1 MMEFRNIFTMNDWKF
16 KEFAIV
22 ILLIQVLMWVVGYFS
37 FNEMHIPIF
46 NDIITLLYLS
56 LVPGV
61 LILRIMKI
69 HKLGN
74 TFTTLLSVGLSILSV
89 LVIGLFMNQVYPL
102 VGIAHPIETI
112 PLLVTFTI
120 YNMLLLVV
128 AYKQDKT
135 YFHHSSSKLNFELLT
150 SNQFICL
157 CILPLIAIIGAYTLQ
172 YDGRNEIQILLL
184 LLICILV
191 LAMAWGYLKKNYFHI
206 AIFSIAISLLYY
218 SVLISNHI
226 WGYDIFFEYQFATY
240 VIKNGIWDYT
250 WPHAYNA
257 MLSVVMYAPIYNK
270 LSGMT
275 LTWILKFIYPFLFSL
290 ISIGLY
296 KIFEKR
302 TGGKIAFL
310 AAFFFI
316 AYNGF
321 SYGWMVQMARQQI
334 AEIFLVLLV
343 WLMIDRRIP
352 QNKRKILYLLFGV
365 GLILSHYSVTYLF
378 MFMLLAT
385 ILTLTILSS
394 RFGNILNTIL
404 LKFGAKQKYFGEYF
418 KVKDQTISLPLSLF
432 FIGFIVVY
440 YSLTADSKPIASLF
454 DALKIVSKNVNMIVT
469 SGSINPMLILA
480 GLGVVLIAIIVG
492 YKIFYRISNDINPE
506 DVKAHPFIKEQIT
519 KIEQMS
525 LRRKEAIIVGI
536 TILAFLHIWWPFKFM
551 TIVSINAHRVI
562 LLSVYFILVG
572 FVMNILQPKYLHF
585 TREYNAFAFFN
596 MIILACGLF
605 IPAFRG
611 QLSLQRIY
619 EVTFVVLAPFC
630 IIGLYYISNSAL
642 DLIKTTAL
650 RTRIGI
656 TMKVIGIFLVF
667 FFILN
672 TGLIDYEVGQSSTL
686 PIDNTIDAP
695 IFSQGEYAGV
705 AWFNQYY
712 SNDENNTLFSDAFSN
727 ILLYWLNDMHTTN
740 PKNMSDME
748 PGSYLFLR
756 SNNIEHTS
764 FLYGNGEY
772 LPLDEAISKSSKIYD
787 NGDSQIYRRMTHSW

>member
-1 MMEFRNIFTMNDWKF
+1 MKFRNLFTLNDWEF
-16 KEFAIV
+16 KEFMYL
-22 ILLIQVLMWVVGYFS
+22 ILTIQVLMWVVGYFS
-37 FNEMHIPIF
+37 YNQMHIPIF
-46 NDIITLLYLS
+46 NDIITLLYLG

-61 LILRIMKI
+61 IILRILKL

-89 LVIGLFMNQVYPL
+89 ILVGLFMNQTYPL
-102 VGIAHPIETI
+102 VGITRPIETL
-112 PLLVTFTI
+112 PLLVTLTI
-120 YNMLLLVV
+120 YNMILLLV
-128 AYKQDKT
+128 AYHRDNT
-135 YFHHSSSKLNFELLT
+135 EHYSSSSKLSIELVT

-157 CILPLIAIIGAYTLQ
+157 CILPLVAIIGAYVLQ
-172 YDGRNEIQILLL
+172 YYGSNIIQIT
-184 LLICILV
+184 LLILICLLV
-191 LAMAWGYLKKNYFHI
+191 LAMAWGYLKKDYYHI
-206 AIFSIAISLLYY
+206 AIFSIAISILYY

-240 VIKNGIWDYT
+240 VIKNGIWDHT

-296 KIFEKR
+296 KIFKQH
-302 TGGKIAFL
+302 TGGKLAFL

-343 WLMIDRRIP
+343 WLMIDRKIP
-352 QNKRKILYLLFGV
+352 QNTRKLLYLLFGV
-365 GLILSHYSVTYLF
+365 GLIVSHYSVTYLF

-385 ILTLTILSS
+385 IVTISLLSS
-394 RFGNILNTIL
+394 RFGNIINHIL
-404 LKFGAKQKYFGEYF
+404 FKFGVEKKYFGEYF
-418 KVKDQTISLPLSLF
+418 KPKDQTISLGLSLF
-432 FIGFIVVY
+432 FIGFIIVY

-454 DALKIVSKNVNMIVT
+454 DALRIVSRNVNTIVLG
-469 SGSINPMLILA
+469 GSVNPMYVLVAI
-480 GLGVVLIAIIVG
+480 GVVLIVGVVG
-492 YKIFYRISNDINPE
+492 YKIFTRISDDVNPE
-506 DVKAHPFIKEQIT
+506 DVKSYPFIKNQLM
-519 KIEQMS
+519 KIKQMS
-525 LRRKEAIIVGI
+525 LRRRQLIIVLV
-536 TILAFLHIWWPFKFM
+536 TIAVFLHIWWPFKYM
-551 TIVSINAHRVI
+551 DIVSINAQRVI
-562 LLSVYFILVG
+562 LLSVYFIIVG
-572 FVMNILQPKYLHF
+572 FIMNIIQPKYLHF
-585 TREYNAFAFFN
+585 TREYNAFALFN
-596 MIILACGLF
+596 LVILGFGLF

-630 IIGLYYISNSAL
+630 MIGLYYISNSVIGV
-642 DLIKTTAL
+642 IKPLEL
-650 RTRIGI
+650 RKRIGI
-656 TMKVIGIFLVF
+656 TMKVIGIFLVL

-672 TGLIDYEVGQSSTL
+672 TGLIDYSLGQTSTL
-686 PIDNTIDAP
+686 PLDNTMDAP

-705 AWFNQYY
+705 AWLNKYY
-712 SNDENNTLFSDAFSN
+712 DNEENNTVFSDAFSN
-727 ILLYWLNDMHTTN
+727 ILLYWLNDIHTTN

-748 PGSYLFLR
+748 PGSYLFVR
-756 SNNIEHTS
+756 SHNIDHKT

-772 LPLDEAISKSSKIYD
+772 LPIDECINKSSKIYD
-787 NGDSQIYRRMTHSW
+787 NGDAQIYRRMVK

>member
-1 MMEFRNIFTMNDWKF
+1 MEFRNIFTMNDWKF
-16 KEFAIV
+16 KEFTIV
-22 ILLIQVLMWVVGYFS
+22 ILVIQLLMWVVGYFS

-74 TFTTLLSVGLSILSV
+74 TFTTLLCVGLSVLSTIL
-89 LVIGLFMNQVYPL
+89 IGLFMNQVYPL
-102 VGIAHPIETI
+102 IGITRPLETV
-112 PLLVTFTI
+112 PLLATFTVF
-120 YNMLLLVV
+120 NMLLLLI
-128 AYKQDKT
+128 AYKQDSE
-135 YFHHSSSKLNFELLT
+135 YYHYSSSKLNFELLT

-184 LLICILV
+184 ILICV
-191 LAMAWGYLKKNYFHI
+191 LLLSMAWGYLKKEYYHL

-240 VIKNGIWDYT
+240 VIKNGIWDHT

-296 KIFEKR
+296 KIFEKH

-343 WLMIDRRIP
+343 WLMIDRKIP

-365 GLILSHYSVTYLF
+365 GLIVSHYSVTYLF

-385 ILTLTILSS
+385 IVTLTLLSS
-394 RFGNILNTIL
+394 RFGNIINTIL
-404 LKFGAKQKYFGEYF
+404 LKLGVKRKYFGEYF
-418 KVKDQTISLPLSLF
+418 KLKDQTISLPLSLF

-454 DALKIVSKNVNMIVT
+454 DALRIVSKNVNTIVL
-469 SGSINPMLILA
+469 SGKINPMLVLA
-480 GLGVVLIAIIVG
+480 ALGVLLIVIIIG
-492 YKIFYRISNDINPE
+492 YNIFIRISKDVDPE
-506 DVKAHPFIKEQIT
+506 DITAHPFIKNQLT
-519 KIEQMS
+519 KITQMS
-525 LRRKEAIIVGI
+525 LRRKQAILVVL
-536 TILAFLHIWWPFKFM
+536 TIIAFIHIWWPFSFM
-551 TIVSINAHRVI
+551 DIVSINAQRVI
-562 LLSVYFILVG
+562 LFSVYFILIG
-572 FVMNILQPKYLHF
+572 FVMNFIRPKYLHF
-585 TREYNAFAFFN
+585 TREYNAFALFN
-596 MIILACGLF
+596 LIILACGLY

-630 IIGLYYISNSAL
+630 IIGLYYISNSAIGL
-642 DLIKTTAL
+642 VKSTDLRK
-650 RTRIGI
+650 RVGI
-656 TMKVIGIFLVF
+656 TMKVIGVFLVL

-712 SNDENNTLFSDAFSN
+712 DNKENNTLFSDAFSN

-756 SNNIEHTS
+756 SNNIKHKS

-772 LPLDEAISKSSKIYD
+772 LPLDEPISKSSKIYD

>member
-1 MMEFRNIFTMNDWKF
+1 MEFRNIFTLNDWKF
-16 KEFAIV
+16 KEFAAV
-22 ILLIQVLMWVVGYFS
+22 IILIQVLMWVIGFFS
-37 FNEMHIPIF
+37 YNQMHIPIF
-46 NDIITLLYLS
+46 NDIITLLYLA

-61 LILRIMKI
+61 LILRVLKL

-89 LVIGLFMNQVYPL
+89 LLVGLFMNQVYPSF
-102 VGIAHPIETI
+102 GISKPIETI
-112 PLLVTFTI
+112 PLLITFTV
-120 YNMLLLVV
+120 YNMILLLL
-128 AYKQDKT
+128 AYKQDKE
-135 YFHHSSSKLNFELLT
+135 YFYNSSSKLSIDLLT

-172 YDGRNEIQILLL
+172 YYGRNEIQILLL
-184 LLICILV
+184 LLICTLV
-191 LAMAWGYLKKNYFHI
+191 LAMAWGYLKREYYHI
-206 AIFSIAISLLYY
+206 AIFSIAISILYY

-296 KIFEKR
+296 KIFER
-302 TGGKIAFL
+302 HTGGKIAFL

-343 WLMIDRRIP
+343 WLMIDRNIS
-352 QNKRKILYLLFGV
+352 QNKRKLLYLLFGV

-385 ILTLTILSS
+385 IVILSVLS
-394 RFGNILNTIL
+394 SPFGNILNTIL
-404 LKFGAKQKYFGEYF
+404 ITFGAERKYFGEYF

-454 DALKIVSKNVNMIVT
+454 DALKIVSKNVNTIIS
-469 SGSINPMLILA
+469 SGSINPMILLA
-480 GLGVVLIAIIVG
+480 GIGVVLILLVVG
-492 YKIFYRISNDINPE
+492 YKIFTKISEDKKIEDIQ
-506 DVKAHPFIKEQIT
+506 VHPFIKNQVM
-519 KIEQMS
+519 KIKQMS
-525 LRRKEAIIVGI
+525 LRRRQAIIVVT
-536 TILAFLHIWWPFKFM
+536 TIIAFIYIWWPFTFM
-551 TIVSINAHRVI
+551 DIVSINAQRVI
-562 LLSVYFILVG
+562 LFSVYFILIG
-572 FVMNILQPKYLHF
+572 FIMNLIQPKYLHF
-585 TREYNAFAFFN
+585 TREYNAFALFN
-596 MIILACGLF
+596 LVILACGLY

-630 IIGLYYISNSAL
+630 IIGLYYISNSAIG
-642 DLIKTTAL
+642 LIKTTEL
-650 RTRIGI
+650 RKRIGI
-656 TMKVIGIFLVF
+656 TMKVIGVFLVL

-672 TGLIDYEVGQSSTL
+672 TGLIDYEVGQPSTL

-705 AWFNQYY
+705 AWFKNYY
-712 SNDENNTLFSDAFSN
+712 DNEQNNTLFSDAFSN

-748 PGSYLFLR
+748 PRSYMFLR
-756 SNNIEHTS
+756 SNNIKHTS

-772 LPLDEAISKSSKIYD
+772 LPLDEPISKSSKIYD
-787 NGDSQIYRRMTHSW
+787 NGDSQIYNRITHSW